1 MTIQTSSFFGIDIN
15 PFAVELA
22 KVTLNIAKKIAF
34 DERREIAADLI
45 GQMELDVDPSLPLD
59 NLEKN
64 IVCADALFTEWPA
77 VDAIVGNPPFTSGT
91 NIRREL
97 GVAYLTKL
105 RGSFEAVGGRADY
118 CSYWFRRAHDSLV
131 EGGRA
136 GLVGTSGI
144 RIGNTREAS
153 LDYVVT
159 NGGTIVNAVSSRIW
173 PGDAAVNVSMVNWV
187 RGSAEGPYDLLVEE
201 EVFSVARI
209 PTHLQLHA
217 DVSGAKALAANA
229 AGTSE
234 GVNFG
239 HPAFRLSG
247 AEVSALALGGVAAKC
262 IRPVATGD
270 DLLRGRLQDAPEF
283 CVDLRTATTEDAARA
298 MGGPAFEH
306 LKRHIYPM
314 LKERAESGK
323 ETHHYQRRL
332 RVWWQPGEPRHNFW
346 ATIQDRAR
354 FLVCPK
360 VSARPAFA
368 FISTRF
374 VPNNTMRLIAVDDD
388 YSFGVIQSFLH
399 WAWTRA
405 KGGRTRA
412 DINYTTEVWETFP
425 WPQEP
430 SAEEVAVVA
439 AAARHLRHVRD
450 TLTKENGWS
459 LRALYQAAEVSGPH
473 PLKDAQAALDDAVRA
488 AYGMPADLE
497 ATEFLLELNRLVA
510 EDEAEGRE
518 VQGPGVPRGLDPR
531 DARWTS
537 DDCIEPPGS

>member
-1 MTIQTSSFFGIDIN
+1 
-15 PFAVELA
+15 
-22 KVTLNIAKKIAF
+22 
-34 DERREIAADLI
+34 
-45 GQMELDVDPSLPLD
+45 MELDVDPSLPLD
-59 NLEKN
+59 NLDKN
-64 IVCADALFTEWPA
+64 IVCADALFTEWPE

-91 NIRREL
+91 NIRGEL

-105 RGSFEAVGGRADY
+105 RENFEAVGGRADY
-118 CSYWFRRAHDSLV
+118 CAYWFRRAHDRLAD
-131 EGGRA
+131 GGRA

-153 LDYVVT
+153 LDYVVA

-187 RGSAEGPYDLLVEE
+187 RGHAEGPYELLVEDQ
-201 EVFSVARI
+201 VFSLGRI

-217 DVSGAKALAANA
+217 DVSDAKLLAANA

-239 HPAFRLSG
+239 HPAFRLSR
-247 AEVSALALGGVAAKC
+247 AEVAALGLGDVAAKC

-270 DLLRGRLQDAPEF
+270 DLLRGRLQDDPDY
-283 CVDLRTATTEDAARA
+283 CVDLRAATTEDEARG

-306 LKRHIYPM
+306 LRRHIYPM

-323 ETHHYQRRL
+323 ETHHYERRL

-346 ATIQDRAR
+346 ATLRGRTR

-399 WAWTRA
+399 WAWTKA

-412 DINYTTEVWETFP
+412 DINYTTEVWATFV

-430 SAEEVAVVA
+430 SEAEVAAVA
-439 AAARHLRHVRD
+439 EAARNLRRVREELMKD
-450 TLTKENGWS
+450 NGWS
-459 LRALYQAAEVSGPH
+459 LRALYQAAEVPGPH
-473 PLKDAQAALDDAVRA
+473 PLKDAQAAIDEAVRV
-488 AYGMPADLE
+488 AYGMPVDQE
-497 ATEFLLELNRLVA
+497 ATEFLLELNKLVA
-510 EDEAEGRE
+510 EDEAAGHQ
-518 VQGPGVPRGLDPR
+518 VQGPGLPRGLDPK
-531 DARWTS
+531 DPRWSS
-537 DDCIEPPGS
+537 DDCIEPPRS